1 MAQHPATSDHLVA
14 QETQLLERLLRLY
27 AEERRIYSEV
37 LSLSRRQG
45 ELVRHGEGI
54 HKMHRILVAKQ
65 KHLDDIAHLEEADR
79 TAREAWREHRE
90 RWSGTAS
97 ARLHAAI
104 QEVGSLIEEILLSEE
119 ENDRLLLEM
128 TGLA

>member
-1 MAQHPATSDHLVA
+1 MAQHPATSDCLAV
-14 QETQLLERLLRLY
+14 QERQLLERLLHLY

-45 ELVRHGEGI
+45 EVVRQGEGI
-54 HKMHRILVAKQ
+54 HKMNQILVAKQ
-65 KHLDDIAHLEEADR
+65 KHLDEITRLEEADR
-79 TAREAWREHRE
+79 TARNAWREHRE

-97 ARLHAAI
+97 ARLHTAI

-128 TGLA
+128 MGLA